1 MTYEEFKKEVDML
14 SDEIDAELDEMEDL
28 RQEILKTTSGRETLP
43 ASEETVELMKEFIS
57 VCNRCD
63 KLITQRKELICKCDK
78 LFSVAGMNVTGTL
91 QEIIDL
97 ILKY

>member
-1 MTYEEFKKEVDML
+1 MTYEEFKKEVDQL
-14 SDEIDAELDEMEDL
+14 SDEIDAELDEMENL
-28 RQEILKTTSGRETLP
+28 RQEILKTTAGKGALP
-43 ASEETVELMKEFIS
+43 ASEETLELMKDFMG

-63 KLITQRKELICKCDK
+63 KLMTQRKELICKCDK
-78 LFSVAGMNVTGTL
+78 LFSVASVDITGTL